1 MSGVSSS
8 RALSLAWMLCA
19 AAVSYAQA
27 PFPDDPHR
35 ELVVRVCSACH
46 PPEVVV
52 ARRRTAAEWDEI
64 VLRMIQHGAEATD
77 EEQQRIIEYF
87 ARHYG
92 EADRG

>member
-8 RALSLAWMLCA
+8 KAISVVWVLCA
-19 AAVSYAQA
+19 GAGSYAQA
-27 PFPDDPHR
+27 PFPEDTQR

-52 ARRRTAAEWDEI
+52 ARRRTAEEWDEI
-64 VLRMIQHGAEATD
+64 VLRMIDRGAEATE
-77 EEQQRIIEYF
+77 EEQRQIVAYF

-92 EADRG
+92 AADRG

>member
-8 RALSLAWMLCA
+8 KAISVACVLCA
-19 AAVSYAQA
+19 CAASYAQTA
-27 PFPDDPHR
+27 FPDDPQR

-52 ARRRTAAEWDEI
+52 ARRRKPGEWDEI
-64 VLRMIQHGAEATD
+64 VQRMIERGAQASE
-77 EEQQRIIEYF
+77 EEQQRIVEYF

-92 EADRG
+92 ERG